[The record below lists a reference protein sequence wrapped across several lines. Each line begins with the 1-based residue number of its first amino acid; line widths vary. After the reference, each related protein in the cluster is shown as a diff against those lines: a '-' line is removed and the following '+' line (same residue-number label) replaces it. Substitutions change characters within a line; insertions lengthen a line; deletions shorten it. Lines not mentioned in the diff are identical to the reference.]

1 MRAYPGSITFECF
14 FFWTP
19 FKSSSSISILLN
31 YFCFANQLQ
40 PLFDLIFLGGQSFIF
55 VVISAMMTAFTK
67 EDAELKDVILKQSAL
82 INVEHNISLQ
92 FDVNIS
98 LIVSKSNT
106 INSFQLKNFTAV
118 IAWLFFLSLSLPSV
132 FTQA

>member
-1 MRAYPGSITFECF
+1 
-14 FFWTP
+14 
-19 FKSSSSISILLN
+19 
-31 YFCFANQLQ
+31 
-40 PLFDLIFLGGQSFIF
+40 
-55 VVISAMMTAFTK
+55 MMTAFAK

-118 IAWLFFLSLSLPSV
+118 GIA
-132 FTQA
+132 

>member
-1 MRAYPGSITFECF
+1 
-14 FFWTP
+14 
-19 FKSSSSISILLN
+19 
-31 YFCFANQLQ
+31 
-40 PLFDLIFLGGQSFIF
+40 LIFLGGQSFIF
-55 VVISAMMTAFTK
+55 VVISAMMTAFAK

-118 IAWLFFLSLSLPSV
+118 DIA
-132 FTQA
+132 

>member
-1 MRAYPGSITFECF
+1 
-14 FFWTP
+14 
-19 FKSSSSISILLN
+19 
-31 YFCFANQLQ
+31 
-40 PLFDLIFLGGQSFIF
+40 
-55 VVISAMMTAFTK
+55 MMTAFAK

-118 IAWLFFLSLSLPSV
+118 GIAWLFFFFSLSSFRIHPSL
-132 FTQA
+132 FQHCG